1 MPSAIPTKIWRLLP
15 LRIEKVNLYANMEF
29 QKPSPTCQKKSKKK
43 KKNKKQSNSINA
55 LLFQKCHM
63 HTVIKTVWQYY
74 KVIHYSGRI
83 ELRVKK

>member
-43 KKNKKQSNSINA
+43 KKTKN
-55 LLFQKCHM
+55 
-63 HTVIKTVWQYY
+63 
-74 KVIHYSGRI
+74 KVIASMLYYFKNVTCI
-83 ELRVKK
+83 Q

>member
-1 MPSAIPTKIWRLLP
+1 M
-15 LRIEKVNLYANMEF
+15 
-29 QKPSPTCQKKSKKK
+29 KKSIFTLTWNFKSPPQHAKRNLER